1 MKNFRRALADAI
13 GFWPWLVFA
22 WCCSAGVAALWSMN
36 IAAAFPILE
45 VTLRGQ
51 APQQWNQQRITA
63 AKDQIAQ
70 ATKELDELKKQPVDP
85 QDRVT
90 SQRIIDLQTT
100 VQTQTVQLRGYEEL
114 QPWLEKYVP
123 HDPFQVVLAIA
134 GLLILSMIIKQTLQ
148 VASSMIVATV
158 SQKIARRI
166 RERVF
171 DKALEM
177 DRGGFLKIGQSGFTA
192 QVTNTSDGLANGIN
206 SIFGSAVSEP
216 LKLIACLVGA
226 ALISWRLLLATM
238 VFAPVGAYL
247 ILWLNRKLR
256 STAKRLFAQSLG
268 FHHVL
273 HEALQSMLTVQAYTM
288 EEQERKRFHRSTD
301 DMMRFNLRA
310 HLFNTMASPMAEL
323 VGVCMVCMAIVLG
336 AHLTLHGQLSVFGI
350 HVFKEPLGVSTMMV
364 FFGMLLGGFEP
375 VRKMA
380 GVVAGINTGMIC
392 ADALYPLLDREPLVR
407 EPENPKPIAKPH
419 GELVFENIKF
429 GYDPAH
435 PVLHDVN
442 LRIPFGQTI
451 AVVGP
456 NGGGKSTLVGL
467 TCRFY
472 DPQEG
477 TVKLDGVPLT
487 ELSLKELRSRIALVT
502 QHTELFNETIYY
514 NIRYGRWDA
523 TEEEVREAARLARAD
538 EFIQKFPEK
547 YQTRTGPNG
556 LCLSGGQRQR
566 IVLARALLRKPE
578 ILILDEATSQ
588 VDVESER
595 VIHDV
600 LEGFAGSKTIIL
612 ITHRESALRLADRI
626 IRIDH
631 GRAEEQQP
639 VARRAA

>member
-13 GFWPWLVFA
+13 HFWPWLVFA
-22 WCCSAGVAALWSMN
+22 WVCSAGVATLWSMN

-51 APQQWNQQRITA
+51 APQQWNHERIAGAKTQVLSLTKEIESLKRQADGPQRQAVAQRIT
-63 AKDQIAQ
+63 
-70 ATKELDELKKQPVDP
+70 
-85 QDRVT
+85 
-90 SQRIIDLQTT
+90 DLQANLRGEQ
-100 VQTQTVQLRGYEEL
+100 VRLRGYEEL
-114 QPWLEKYVP
+114 QPWLESYVP
-123 HDPFQVVLAIA
+123 HDPFKVVLAIA
-134 GLLILSMIIKQTLQ
+134 GLLICSMLIKQVLQ
-148 VASSMIVATV
+148 ISSSMIVATV
-158 SQKIARRI
+158 SQKIARRL

-171 DKALEM
+171 DKALHM
-177 DRGGFLKIGQSGFTA
+177 DRGGFLAIGQSGFTA
-192 QVTNTSDGLANGIN
+192 QTTNTSDGLAAGIN

-216 LKLIACLVGA
+216 LKLIACLTGA

-247 ILWLNRKLR
+247 IIWLNRKLR

-288 EEQERKRFHRSTD
+288 EEQERKRFHRSTE

-323 VGVCMVCMAIVLG
+323 IGVCMICLAIVLG

-350 HVFKEPLGVSTMMV
+350 PIFNEPLGVSTMMV

-392 ADALYPLLDREPLVR
+392 ADALYPLLDRKPLVG
-407 EPENPKPIAKPH
+407 EPESPKTIARPH
-419 GELVFENIKF
+419 GELTFEKVKF
-429 GYDPAH
+429 GYDAKH
-435 PVLHDVN
+435 PVLKDVN
-442 LRIPFGQTI
+442 LRIPFGQTVAI
-451 AVVGP
+451 VGP
-456 NGGGKSTLVGL
+456 NGGGKSTLIGL

-472 DPQEG
+472 DPQQG
-477 TVKLDGVPLT
+477 VVKLDGIPLS

-502 QHTELFNETIYY
+502 QHTELFNESIYY

-523 TEEEVREAARLARAD
+523 TEEEVHEAARLARAD

-588 VDVESER
+588 VDVDSER

-600 LEGFAGSKTIIL
+600 LEGFAGSQTIIL
-612 ITHRESALRLADRI
+612 ITHRESALRLADRV

-631 GRAEEQQP
+631 GKATEQPSTAQ
-639 VARRAA
+639 RAA